1 MWSRLVVVKKFT
13 MIKPSRQLLTY
24 YNTANN
30 NGKALPIQLI
40 VIALVAFEVVVYGVP
55 LTVTTETSGAV
66 RTTRC
71 YIPKHK
77 ENGTCLEASR
87 CPPYI
92 RLKTLSDVT
101 LDTSLEYLTSVHCE
115 NETNVSEPLVCCP
128 TDTNKDYEQFHPP
141 ERKHKKQ
148 KRRINLVTESGIMS
162 GECGKQ
168 VTNRIYGGEIAELD
182 EYPWMV
188 LLVYNS
194 SEYDGYIGGDD
205 CVDSFLLLRR

>member
-13 MIKPSRQLLTY
+13 MIKPSRQLLTHY
-24 YNTANN
+24 YNTNNSN

-55 LTVTTETSGAV
+55 VTVTMETSGTV

-71 YIPKHK
+71 FIPNNK

-115 NETNVSEPLVCCP
+115 NETNISEPLVCCP
-128 TDTNKDYEQFHPP
+128 SDTFKDYEEFNPP
-141 ERKHKKQ
+141 DQRKQKKQ
-148 KRRINLVTESGIMS
+148 KRRINLVTESGVMS

-188 LLVYNS
+188 LLVYNT
-194 SEYDGYIGGDD
+194 SECFG
-205 CVDSFLLLRR
+205 LNL

>member
-1 MWSRLVVVKKFT
+1 MV
-13 MIKPSRQLLTY
+13 KPSRQLLMHY
-24 YNTANN
+24 YNTNSN
-30 NGKALPIQLI
+30 HDQALLIQFI
-40 VIALVAFEVVVYGVP
+40 VITLLAFEVVVYGVP
-55 LTVTTETSGAV
+55 VTVTVTTKTNGTV
-66 RTTRC
+66 RATPC
-71 YIPKHK
+71 YIPSNK
-77 ENGTCLEASR
+77 ENGTCLEADR

-128 TDTNKDYEQFHPP
+128 ADTNQDYEQIQSP
-141 ERKHKKQ
+141 ERKQKKQ
-148 KRRINLVTESGIMS
+148 KRRINLVTESGILS

-182 EYPWMV
+182 EYPWMA

-194 SEYDGYIGGDD
+194 SKFIKSKKNCNESIEI
-205 CVDSFLLLRR
+205 CR

>member
-1 MWSRLVVVKKFT
+1 
-13 MIKPSRQLLTY
+13 MIKPSRQLLTHY
-24 YNTANN
+24 YNTNKH

-55 LTVTTETSGAV
+55 VTVTVATETSGTV

-71 YIPKHK
+71 FIPNNK

-115 NETNVSEPLVCCP
+115 NETNINEPMVCCP
-128 TDTNKDYEQFHPP
+128 SDTFKDYEQFHPP
-141 ERKHKKQ
+141 EQRKQNKQ
-148 KRRINLVTESGIMS
+148 KRRINLVTESGVMS

-188 LLVYNS
+188 LLVYNTGECIGFISLRMTES
-194 SEYDGYIGGDD
+194 S
-205 CVDSFLLLRR
+205 VDSFYS

>member
-13 MIKPSRQLLTY
+13 MIKPARQLLSY
-24 YNTANN
+24 YKHTNN
-30 NGKALPIQLI
+30 NGKALLPIQFI
-40 VIALVAFEVVVYGVP
+40 VFALVAFEAVVNGVP
-55 LTVTTETSGAV
+55 VTVTTDITTV

-71 YIPKHK
+71 FIPNNK

-92 RLKTLSDVT
+92 RLKSLSDVT

-115 NETNVSEPLVCCP
+115 NETNIGEPLVCCP
-128 TDTNKDYEQFHPP
+128 TDGSKDYEQSLYHSPP
-141 ERKHKKQ
+141 ARKLKKQ
-148 KRRINLVTESGIMS
+148 KRRISLVTESGIVN

-194 SEYDGYIGGDD
+194 SEYKW
-205 CVDSFLLLRR
+205 

>member
-13 MIKPSRQLLTY
+13 MIKPARQLLKY
-24 YNTANN
+24 NN
-30 NGKALPIQLI
+30 NSKALPIQLI
-40 VIALVAFEVVVYGVP
+40 VFALVAFEVVVYGVP
-55 LTVTTETSGAV
+55 VTETTTV

-71 YIPKHK
+71 FIPNNK

-92 RLKTLSDVT
+92 RLKSLSDVT

-128 TDTNKDYEQFHPP
+128 LDSNKDYEHFPP
-141 ERKHKKQ
+141 PQRKQKKQ
-148 KRRINLVTESGIMS
+148 KRRISLVTESGIMS

-194 SEYDGYIGGDD
+194 SEYDAWN
-205 CVDSFLLLRR
+205 

>member
-1 MWSRLVVVKKFT
+1 
-13 MIKPSRQLLTY
+13 MIKPTRQLLTKNN
-24 YNTANN
+24 YNYSQTNSSKN
-30 NGKALPIQLI
+30 FNGRDNGGYKALQIQFI
-40 VIALVAFEVVVYGVP
+40 VFAIVAFKTVVDGVP
-55 LTVTTETSGAV
+55 VAVTEGVIGVNETVPSHN

-71 YIPKHK
+71 YIPNSK
-77 ENGTCLEASR
+77 ENGTCLEASK

-92 RLKTLSDVT
+92 RLKSLSDLT

-115 NETNVSEPLVCCP
+115 NETNVDEPLVCCP
-128 TDTNKDYEQFHPP
+128 SDSNVEISKEFVKQKSLLPD
-141 ERKHKKQ
+141 RKLKKQ
-148 KRRINLVTESGIMS
+148 KRRISLVTESGIVS

-194 SEYDGYIGGDD
+194 SE
-205 CVDSFLLLRR
+205 

>member
-13 MIKPSRQLLTY
+13 MIKPSRQLLMHY
-24 YNTANN
+24 HNINR
-30 NGKALPIQLI
+30 KALQLQLI
-40 VIALVAFEVVVYGVP
+40 IIALVVFDVVVYGVP
-55 LTVTTETSGAV
+55 VTVTVATETFNAV
-66 RTTRC
+66 RATRC
-71 YIPKHK
+71 YIPGNKD
-77 ENGTCLEASR
+77 NGTCLEASR

-128 TDTNKDYEQFHPP
+128 SDTNQDYEQFQLP
-141 ERKHKKQ
+141 ERKQKKQ
-148 KRRINLVTESGIMS
+148 KRRINVVTESGLVS

-182 EYPWMV
+182 EYPWMA
-188 LLVYNS
+188 LLVYNTS
-194 SEYDGYIGGDD
+194 KYFFIFIFGSMF
-205 CVDSFLLLRR
+205 VDERFF